1 MEKNKE
7 MLVNKFHDEIV
18 NAEDVSF
25 SFNIISVALETDFK
39 SKKNHLNQ
47 NQVISLN
54 NAKKVLKKAYP
65 IVKYIKCSHLA
76 KVTLVLSIGYMLFGP
91 TNCWAKDPADIVKG
105 MGEMKDT
112 PMSDAQMAWLN
123 GRFSRHSVEWL
134 IKPSSISD
142 FINLTYPIKKLN
154 SKFYLPAPGNLKES
168 LIIAGVGTGILL
180 ALHVYDTYFDQ

>member
-7 MLVNKFHDEIV
+7 MLSNRFFDQIV
-18 NAEDVSF
+18 SAEDVSF
-25 SFNIISVALETDFK
+25 SFSIISVALKSDFK
-39 SKKNHLNQ
+39 SKKNDLNQ
-47 NQVISLN
+47 NQIISLN
-54 NAKKVLKKAYP
+54 NAKKILKKAYP
-65 IVKYIKCSHLA
+65 IVKYIRCSHLT
-76 KVTLVLSIGYMLFGP
+76 KVTLVLTISYILFGP

-105 MGEMKDT
+105 MGEIKDP

-123 GRFSRHSVEWL
+123 GRLSRHAVEWL

-154 SKFYLPAPGNLKES
+154 SKFYLPTPGNLKES